1 MKVLIMAGGTGGHI
15 MPGLALAAGLRAH
28 GVEVDWLG
36 TERGLESKLVPQNG
50 IALHTIHIAG
60 VRGKGLMTRLL
71 MPMTLL
77 RGVWEAIVSLRE
89 IEPQLVFGFGGYAA
103 APGGLAA
110 RLLRIPLF
118 IHEQNARA
126 GSTNRLLSRIAS
138 RVFAAYPRAF
148 PTVNPTVEVVGN
160 PVRAEILDVPEPASR
175 GVGARKPFR
184 LLVLG
189 GSQGARVLNTQVPAA
204 LALLEPGIRPE
215 VRHQAGRT
223 LDDAI
228 SAYAAADL
236 DIQPEAFIDD
246 MPEAYAQADL
256 VICRAGALSLA
267 EIMAVGL
274 PAICVPLPHAID
286 DHQTA
291 NARQLVDAGAG
302 WLLPESELS
311 AESLATLLRDI
322 AAQPDEL
329 LKRAEA
335 ARSAAIRDGDKR
347 LLASCL
353 DVLGVPA

>member
-15 MPGLALAAGLRAH
+15 MPGLALAAGLQAR

-36 TERGLESKLVPQNG
+36 TERGLESTLVPQNG
-50 IALHTIHIAG
+50 LELYTIHIAG
-60 VRGKGLMTRLL
+60 VRGKSLFTRLFMPLTL
-71 MPMTLL
+71 M
-77 RGVWEAIVSLRE
+77 RGVWEAIVVLRRLR
-89 IEPQLVFGFGGYAA
+89 PQLVFGFGGYAA

-126 GSTNRLLSRIAS
+126 GSTNRLLARIAS
-138 RVFAAYPRAF
+138 RIFTAYPGAF
-148 PTVNPTVEVVGN
+148 PASVKAPQVVGN
-160 PVRAEILDVPEPASR
+160 PVRSSILALPEPAERGLSQSR
-175 GVGARKPFR
+175 PLR

-204 LALLEPGIRPE
+204 LALMDEALRPQ

-223 LDDAI
+223 LDDAVA
-228 SAYAAADL
+228 AYKEHGL
-236 DIQPEAFIDD
+236 SIQPEAFIDD
-246 MPEAYAQADL
+246 MPEAYGQADL

-291 NARQLVDAGAG
+291 NAQHLVASGGG
-302 WLLPESELS
+302 WLLPERELTP
-311 AESLATLLRDI
+311 AALAALLNEI
-322 AAQPDEL
+322 VANPEAL
-329 LKRAEA
+329 LQRANA
-335 ARSAAIRDGDKR
+335 ARKAAIRDGDQR
-347 LLASCL
+347 VLASCL